1 MNRSELRKIRLN
13 SILIPCTRVI
23 LRVLVILTSPV
34 WFVLEVLLYIPLM
47 IVKWTVWV
55 LDGRELSFWDW
66 TICGALANI
75 NDKFGN
81 LEKTNLR
88 KIPSCDYCRWCAWD
102 EETTH
107 WYCDHPTTPHCVY
120 NTSVEKRLYCFTEKE
135 ENE

>member
-1 MNRSELRKIRLN
+1 M
-13 SILIPCTRVI
+13 
-23 LRVLVILTSPV
+23 
-34 WFVLEVLLYIPLM
+34 LEVLLYIPLM
-47 IVKWTVWV
+47 AVKWTVWV
-55 LDGRELSFWDW
+55 LDGRKLSFWDW

-88 KIPSCDYCRWCAWD
+88 KIPSCDHCRWCAWD